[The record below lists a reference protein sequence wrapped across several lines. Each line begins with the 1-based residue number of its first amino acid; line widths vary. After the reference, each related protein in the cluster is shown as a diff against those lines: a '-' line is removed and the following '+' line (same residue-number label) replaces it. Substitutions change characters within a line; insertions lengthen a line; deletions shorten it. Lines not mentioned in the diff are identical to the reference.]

1 MCLRQQRRSRCD
13 AHEHWREAMAF
24 PCGMAAVSFPRR
36 TAGGERGRRAKRG
49 RARPACGSSS
59 SRSSSRSWCW
69 CLLDAG
75 VSLRL
80 CVSCVSC
87 VSLCL
92 SLSPVPSVP
101 AGLSGC
107 VLREEGG
114 EGETELGVCA
124 RVGWVA
130 LVVDDRPVWDW
141 GTTCVCGLTID
152 NDRATLGPK
161 FSASG
166 PRRSSCAN
174 PAGASKPVR
183 EAC

>member
-1 MCLRQQRRSRCD
+1 MCLRQQRQSRCD

-59 SRSSSRSWCW
+59 W
-69 CLLDAG
+69 CLMRA
-75 VSLRL
+75 
-80 CVSCVSC
+80 CVSA
-87 VSLCL
+87 SLLLAVCL
-92 SLSPVPSVP
+92 NPSVP
-101 AGLSGC
+101 AVCPGASW
-107 VLREEGG
+107 VRERER
-114 EGETELGVCA
+114 ERELGVCA

-141 GTTCVCGLTID
+141 GTKCVCGLTID
-152 NDRATLGPK
+152 NDRATLGPR

-166 PRRSSCAN
+166 PRRLHA
-174 PAGASKPVR
+174 PTQPGRA
-183 EAC
+183 ACRRAC